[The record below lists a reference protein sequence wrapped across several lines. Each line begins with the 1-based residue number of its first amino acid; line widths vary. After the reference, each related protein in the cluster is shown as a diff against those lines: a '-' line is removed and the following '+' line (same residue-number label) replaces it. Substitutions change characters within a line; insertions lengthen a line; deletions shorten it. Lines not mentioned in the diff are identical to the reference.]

1 MISLKRLS
9 FLLLILAVISPVLAQ
24 DVDLTIFIQEY
35 KQGNYID
42 AILYLEDIKEKDAKI
57 YYFLGLSYFK
67 AGLRF
72 LSNDSFLEAYRISPD
87 SYWGRAAYENYK
99 YLQGKRFSFF
109 ASLGL
114 GYDSNISFIPDDKP
128 EGNDDI
134 FVEAYAKGTYKF
146 SDFSDFSYAYSR
158 EDFLSEDSNDDSHI
172 IQLGF
177 FKNRNRLSLDA
188 SYASFNGEALYFKS
202 GVEAKGTFLGLSA
215 ERINSLDDS
224 YDHIEGYR
232 LSGSL
237 FKSIKGIRLKYI
249 YGHNEAEDL
258 FEDFSY
264 FKTTGT
270 LYDISEFTKIETSKE
285 MFLSS
290 SYSFHK
296 FKAGKSIPLGDQT
309 NLDISS
315 TYQIRLYYPENY
327 WYREYW
333 LEDTTSGT
341 WYYWDSQENDFAET
355 SSIPPGDKITKRRK
369 DKKFDAIISVY
380 KALNN
385 NITLELSYQYI
396 VNSSTMGEG
405 DIVNYNWHKNLIST
419 CISYRY

>member
-1 MISLKRLS
+1 MKRIFL
-9 FLLLILAVISPVLAQ
+9 LLLILAVTSPVLAQ
-24 DVDLTIFIQEY
+24 DVDFNIFIREY

-42 AILYLEDIKEKDAKI
+42 AILYLEDIEEKDAKI

-67 AGLRF
+67 AGLKF
-72 LSNDSFLEAYRISPD
+72 LSKDSFLEAYRINPD

-99 YLQGKRFSFF
+99 YLQGKRFNLF

-134 FVEAYAKGTYKF
+134 FVEAYVKGTYNL
-146 SDFSDFSYAYSR
+146 SGFSDFSYTYSR
-158 EDFLSEDSNDDSHI
+158 ENFLSEDSNDDSHI

-177 FKNRNRLSLDA
+177 FKDSNKLSLNA
-188 SYASFNGEALYFKS
+188 SYTSFDGEALYFKT
-202 GVEAKGTFLGLSA
+202 GFEAKGPFLGFSA
-215 ERINSLDDS
+215 ESRKSLDDS
-224 YDHIEGYR
+224 YDHIEGYK

-249 YGHNEAEDL
+249 YGHNETEDL
-258 FEDFSY
+258 LEDFSY

-270 LYDISEFTKIETSKE
+270 LYDISDFTEIETSKE

-315 TYQIRLYYPENY
+315 TYQLRLYYPENY

-333 LEDTTSGT
+333 LEDTTSST
-341 WYYWDSQENDFAET
+341 WYYWDSKENDFIET
-355 SSIPPGDKITKRRK
+355 SSLPPGDKITKKRK
-369 DKKFDAIISVY
+369 DKRFDAVISIY
-380 KALNN
+380 NALNS

-396 VNSSTMGEG
+396 INSSTMDEG

-419 CISYRY
+419 CLIYRY